1 MSKRDNQLLAQ
12 DMLESSL
19 KIKDYVKAYFCEDFI
34 NDGKTIDAVV
44 RDYRWS
50 SFKNRPWLSDWTF
63 SNTVEEILTLQFGWG
78 VFLN

>member
-44 RDYRWS
+44 RDYR
-50 SFKNRPWLSDWTF
+50 
-63 SNTVEEILTLQFGWG
+63 
-78 VFLN
+78 